1 MTKVYKY
8 YLTENSASLL
18 SSYSLSKSDI
28 SKVAKSVAPFPA
40 TLMTFGYLRNDK
52 PRHQTLSSKRRLMS
66 LLGSNSTK
74 EGPSSLMHRR

>member
-40 TLMTFGYLRNDK
+40 TLMTFGYLCAMISQGIK
-52 PRHQTLSSKRRLMS
+52 LCLQSKD
-66 LLGSNSTK
+66 
-74 EGPSSLMHRR
+74 